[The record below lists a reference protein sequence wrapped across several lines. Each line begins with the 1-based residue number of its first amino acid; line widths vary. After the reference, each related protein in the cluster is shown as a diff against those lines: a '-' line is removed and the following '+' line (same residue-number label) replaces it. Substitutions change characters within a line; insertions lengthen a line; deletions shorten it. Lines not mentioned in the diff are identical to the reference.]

1 MDSVEKA
8 LKKKNVWT
16 IGLKLNAKRRW
27 NKTNVNV
34 TRWPQIVFS
43 LVVIVMI
50 SKVGMNK
57 LHISI
62 SGLKYSLKSLTNL
75 ISLY

>member
-8 LKKKNVWT
+8 LKKNNVWT
-16 IGLKLNAKRRW
+16 IGLKLNAKRRR

-34 TRWPQIVFS
+34 TGWPQIVFS

-50 SKVGMNK
+50 SKAGMK
-57 LHISI
+57 
-62 SGLKYSLKSLTNL
+62 
-75 ISLY
+75 